1 MVLRGPGRIEAS
13 IKERIRFFLYGTATD
28 GAAAFRKIVMA
39 DSNPYDAGHQ
49 LRLFATDYGG
59 NEWAGGITE
68 ARPFTDHK
76 HGWPMSGQLAGIATQ
91 VSGPWVS
98 GHSSVELMLVPPPS
112 LPMGEAMT
120 SSTSIGDDVVLATRR
135 PGRQIVEALGS
146 SITFVNDASEDAM
159 WITARTSAELAHPYA
174 ERWLCEPLR
183 VMLGTPIHPRLIA
196 RNFGDGTA
204 TVMLLPAYGN
214 PEPTAFGLVQSLD
227 IRDRHG
233 AAFWNVYSDL
243 LVMVG
248 RARDTDGPGLM
259 DGHHVTRL
267 YEEVSQAAR
276 GSRWVMLLTLASTI
290 EALAKS
296 LMGPDDKISEFAP
309 EALASRQSRPGMGG
323 QCRVARPH
331 ARPSRENAGEEPVRI
346 LAQAR
351 PAWGD
356 TRSLR
361 DLAENTEL
369 GRAWGTGRA
378 LVYPGRRC
386 APTRDGR
393 AGTCPDAR
401 TDIGR

>member
-1 MVLRGPGRIEAS
+1 
-13 IKERIRFFLYGTATD
+13 
-28 GAAAFRKIVMA
+28 
-39 DSNPYDAGHQ
+39 
-49 LRLFATDYGG
+49 
-59 NEWAGGITE
+59 
-68 ARPFTDHK
+68 
-76 HGWPMSGQLAGIATQ
+76 MSGQLAGIATQ

-98 GHSSVELMLVPPPS
+98 GTSSVELMLVPPPS

-204 TVMLLPAYGN
+204 TVMLLPAHGN

-233 AAFWNVYSDL
+233 AAFWKVYSDL

-267 YEEVSQAAR
+267 YEELSQAVH
-276 GSRWVMLLTLASTI
+276 GSRWVMLVTMASTI

-296 LMGPDDKISEFAP
+296 LMGPEDRESKFAP
-309 EALASRQSRPGMGG
+309 AVLASMEDHVRAWVGDAALRGRMLDHLG
-323 QCRVARPH
+323 RVRERSPFAFLRKLAR
-331 ARPSRENAGEEPVRI
+331 RG
-346 LAQAR
+346 
-351 PAWGD
+351 GD
-356 TRSLR
+356 TRPLR
-361 DLAENTEL
+361 DMAEAAEL
-369 GRAWGTGRA
+369 CRPWRTGRA
-378 LVYPGRRC
+378 LVHPGERY
-386 APTRDGR
+386 ASAGDGR
-393 AGTCPDAR
+393 AGTCPDTRAA
-401 TDIGR
+401 IGRRPTERCISRVGCGQKLTSSRQRSSTLRRRADRTPMDVQRPRNCQPQPHVFMSHRISKTSR